1 MTFNDIF
8 LRPFYTR
15 HFFVL
20 AFLLSTSIFC
30 YSQTNKYH
38 PFLHEGGKWSIL
50 KKEWETGLEDTV
62 FYFYLYCTDG
72 DTIVDGK
79 TFFRVKYVND
89 DTCSNLYNALL
100 REDTIT
106 KKIYYYRFDVEFEG
120 DTLLYDFSVVEGQSL
135 SHCITFAH
143 FDSSEVSSID
153 SIFLDGNYR
162 KKFNILFYVDGN
174 SDSTFWI
181 EGIGA
186 VVGPAPFSG
195 QPEDFGYGV
204 YTPYIDKS
212 QIICYKENLDV
223 IYDEP
228 YWIYNCAAGQISINN
243 FVNDLL
249 TIYPNP
255 CPSGQQIIIS
265 NEGNIQYDCEIISI
279 TGKLVNRFAING
291 NYEINTSTIP
301 TGYYYITFK
310 SYNNVYVNTFIIL

>member
-8 LRPFYTR
+8 LRHFYTR

-50 KKEWETGLEDTV
+50 EREWETGLEDTV
-62 FYFYLYCTDG
+62 FHFYQYCTDG

-153 SIFLDGNYR
+153 SIFLDGNFR
-162 KKFNILFYVDGN
+162 KKFNILFYVDGI

-186 VVGPAPFSG
+186 VFGPSPFTG
-195 QPEDFGYGV
+195 QPDNFGYGV
-204 YTPYIDKS
+204 YTPYMVKS

-223 IYDEP
+223 IYEEP

-255 CPSGQQIIIS
+255 CPSGQQLKIV
-265 NEGNIQYDCEIISI
+265 NQENTRYECELISI
-279 TGKLVNRFAING
+279 TGELVARFTITDY
-291 NYEINTSTIP
+291 YEINTSTLT
-301 TGYYYITFK
+301 TGCYYIEFK
-310 SYNNVYVNTFIIL
+310 SENNVYANAFIIL

>member
-1 MTFNDIF
+1 M
-8 LRPFYTR
+8 
-15 HFFVL
+15 
-20 AFLLSTSIFC
+20 
-30 YSQTNKYH
+30 
-38 PFLHEGGKWSIL
+38 HEGGKWSIL

-186 VVGPAPFSG
+186 VFGPAPFSG

>member
-186 VVGPAPFSG
+186 VFGPAPFSG